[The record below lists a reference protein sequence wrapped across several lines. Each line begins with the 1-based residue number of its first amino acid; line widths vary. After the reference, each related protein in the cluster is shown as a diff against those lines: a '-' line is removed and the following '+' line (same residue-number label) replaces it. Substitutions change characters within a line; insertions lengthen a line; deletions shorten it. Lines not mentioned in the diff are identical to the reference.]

1 MSTEQLADLPESET
15 EFFYKT
21 VDAQMTFVKDNEGHV
36 TDLIL
41 HHNGQNLRATKTKET
56 GPAPAGLRTSHSES
70 GSLSLSPF
78 RRFGPHIR

>member
-56 GPAPAGLRTSHSES
+56 GPAPAGLRTSL
-70 GSLSLSPF
+70 GKRLVVFVTF
-78 RRFGPHIR
+78 RTFGPHIR